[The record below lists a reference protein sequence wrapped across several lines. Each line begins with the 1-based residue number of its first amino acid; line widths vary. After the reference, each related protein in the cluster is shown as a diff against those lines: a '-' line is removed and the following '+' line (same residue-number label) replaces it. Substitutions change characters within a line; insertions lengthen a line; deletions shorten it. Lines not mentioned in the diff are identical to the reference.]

1 MPAAKRP
8 RATKAAAKPA
18 EAPVEVPVPEP
29 EPAPEPVAAK
39 ATTSR
44 KVETPDTGVVETKE
58 QPQPARPIPPSS
70 LREGVPDGIILEQGQ
85 PVMIE
90 GDDDGVAIIVSRD
103 VYRKIIPF
111 NANRPTYILLYAR
124 GTKVLKSRLQPV
136 QQ

>member
-8 RATKAAAKPA
+8 RATKAAAKPV
-18 EAPVEVPVPEP
+18 EPVEIPAPEP
-29 EPAPEPVAAK
+29 EPVPEPVAAK
-39 ATTSR
+39 DTTSR

-58 QPQPARPIPPSS
+58 QPQPARPVPPSS
-70 LREGVPDGIILEQGQ
+70 LREGVPDGIILNQND
-85 PVMIE
+85 PVVIE
-90 GDDDGVAIIVSRD
+90 GDDDGVSIIVSRD

-136 QQ
+136 QR